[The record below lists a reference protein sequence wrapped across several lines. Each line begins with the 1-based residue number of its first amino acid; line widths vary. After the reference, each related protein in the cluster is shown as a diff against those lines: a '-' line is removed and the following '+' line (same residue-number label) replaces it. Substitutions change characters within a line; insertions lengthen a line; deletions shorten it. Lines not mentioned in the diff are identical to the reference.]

1 MNLQSKVESLAS
13 QASYAANGGVFVWG
27 AMTFNQ
33 LLAAIGMVLA
43 LLTFVVNVYFQ
54 RRRDERDAE
63 FHNKR
68 MEVKEQTERFA
79 ESMADHDDPSPR

>member
-1 MNLQSKVESLAS
+1 MNLQAKSEALAS
-13 QASYAANGGVFVWG
+13 QTSYVTNGGVFVWG

-68 MEVKEQTERFA
+68 MEVKEQTGRFA
-79 ESMADHDDPSPR
+79 ERGGP